1 MECLLKV
8 RRVTLENCHGVD
20 GVVVVI
26 DVLRAFT
33 TTAYAFYRGANEIF
47 LVSTIEEAF
56 DLRAENPDC
65 LLVGEVEGLPIKGF
79 DIPNSPTVISRMDL
93 SSRRLIQRTTAGTQG
108 VVLATKA
115 DHLFA
120 ASLCVGARTAKCI
133 QALSPEIVTFVET
146 GVSSKGG
153 GDEDV
158 ACSDY
163 IAGLLFGAP
172 PKFVDIRNQVLTSR
186 AANKFTGAEHS
197 DFPQTDVDYALMI
210 DRFDFAM
217 EVERKDGLLLLRPVK

>member
-1 MECLLKV
+1 LKI
-8 RRVTLENCHGVD
+8 RRVTLENCHEVD

-33 TTAYAFYRGANEIF
+33 TAAFAFYRGADEIL
-47 LVSTIEEAF
+47 LVSTVEEAF
-56 DLRAENPDC
+56 DLRAQNSDC
-65 LLVGEVEGLPIKGF
+65 LLIGEVEGLPIKGF
-79 DIPNSPTVISRMDL
+79 DIPNSPTAIARMDL
-93 SSRRLIQRTTAGTQG
+93 NSRRLIQRTPAGTQG

-115 DHLFA
+115 DQLFA

-146 GVSSKGG
+146 GVRSKGG

-163 IAGLLFGAP
+163 IAGFLFGTP
-172 PKFVDIRNQVLTSR
+172 PKSVDIRNRVLNSP
-186 AANKFTGAEHS
+186 AAHKFTGTEHS
-197 DFPQTDVDYALMI
+197 DFPQTDVEHALMI

-217 EVERKDGLLLLRPVK
+217 AVERKDDLLVLRSVK